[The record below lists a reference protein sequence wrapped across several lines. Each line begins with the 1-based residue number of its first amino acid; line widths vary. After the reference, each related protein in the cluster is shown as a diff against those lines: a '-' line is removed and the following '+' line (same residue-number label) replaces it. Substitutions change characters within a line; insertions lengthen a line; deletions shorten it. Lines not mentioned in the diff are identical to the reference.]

1 MIDMIRVGQ
10 TRNLL
15 RASSSPLEIWPRSAH
30 HHPGQRR
37 HVSRTNRP
45 DKRTHSI
52 TCPATYNPTT
62 DPGFCAGQSGN
73 TFEYKQFGGE
83 GLAFFILAWL
93 FELVNVIF
101 LCRVVPRASGGDGGG
116 SYADFDKQKPQAGD
130 VAGYG
135 SQESGGY
142 NAPGSGASGWGG
154 QPTTV
159 AQY

>member
-1 MIDMIRVGQ
+1 MLCRGAVFGDCPCSEGDFVNSNNPEV
-10 TRNLL
+10 TTASCAPTASYCPA
-15 RASSSPLEIWPRSAH
+15 RAVYETYSY
-30 HHPGQRR
+30 
-37 HVSRTNRP
+37 
-45 DKRTHSI
+45 
-52 TCPATYNPTT
+52 TCPSEMTT
-62 DPGFCAGQSGN
+62 GVPEYCAGQSGN
-73 TFEYKQFGGE
+73 TFEYKQYGGE

-93 FELVNVIF
+93 FELVNVVF
-101 LCRVVPRASGGDGGG
+101 LCVVVPRASGGGGG
-116 SYADFDKQKPQAGD
+116 GGGYSDFDKQKPQASD